1 MALELT
7 FNVALGVDLDAGL
20 DVALGLALEAAERA
34 DGRRHRY
41 PGSPGSRR
49 SGYRVQGVL

>member
-1 MALELT
+1 MALDLT
-7 FNVALGVDLDAGL
+7 LNVALGLTLNV
-20 DVALGLALEAAERA
+20 AERA

-49 SGYRVQGVL
+49 SVYRVQGVL